1 MLIWIRADVKSVDV
15 LPVARSRKVGDIP
28 LGQDQPKD
36 ELADIK
42 SSNSDRDLDN
52 AISSC

>member
-1 MLIWIRADVKSVDV
+1 MLVHLTQTLTNSGIEDW
-15 LPVARSRKVGDIP
+15 
-28 LGQDQPKD
+28 QPKD

-42 SSNSDRDLDN
+42 ISNSDRDLDN